1 MDKRTAW
8 SLALLAALLLGVSVL
23 LCGGSYWAYR
33 LLNQA
38 AEEMGTPAAL
48 ATALPTLPPLA
59 ETAPPPAL
67 GTTAALSTR
76 LAQLYRQAAPGV
88 VSILT
93 YGEESGQGSG
103 FVYDRNG
110 HIVTNYHVVEG
121 AEKFEVDFLTGT
133 KVWAHL
139 TGTDPDSDIA
149 VLKVDVPDEELHP
162 LPLGDSDA
170 LQVGEMVVAIGNPFG
185 LRGTMTFGIVSA
197 KGRTLASEH
206 ESNMGG
212 YFSTGDI
219 IQTDAP
225 INPGNSGGPLL
236 NLQGEVVGINRAI
249 RTTGISMLG
258 EPVNSGIGFAVPVN
272 IVKRVVPVL
281 ISGRS
286 YEYPYLGI
294 SGLAQLNLEEVERLG
309 LPQTTGV
316 YIVSVAPNSPAAKA
330 GLRGAMEHPEPFGE
344 APPGG
349 DLIVAVDGQPV
360 RDFGDLMY
368 YLMYTKRPGDKVM
381 FTVLRNGQEVQIEV
395 TLGRRE

>member
-8 SLALLAALLLGVSVL
+8 FLGLLAVVLLGGSLL

-33 LLNQA
+33 MLNQVS
-38 AEEMGTPAAL
+38 EEAGTPAAL
-48 ATALPTLPPLA
+48 ATALPTLPPLPEVTPLPQGGA
-59 ETAPPPAL
+59 AT
-67 GTTAALSTR
+67 ALSAH
-76 LAQLYRQAAPGV
+76 LAELYRRAAPGV

-103 FVYDRNG
+103 FVYDRSG
-110 HIVTNYHVVEG
+110 HIVTNYHVVRD
-121 AEKFEVDFLTGT
+121 AEKIEVDFLTGT
-133 KVWAHL
+133 KVWARL
-139 TGTDPDSDIA
+139 VGTDLDSDLA
-149 VLKVDVPDEELHP
+149 VLQVDVPPDEIHP

-197 KGRTLASEH
+197 KGRTLESEH
-206 ESNMGG
+206 ASGMGG

-236 NLQGEVVGINRAI
+236 NLQGEVVGVNRAI
-249 RTTGISMLG
+249 RTSGMTMLG
-258 EPVNSGIGFAVPVN
+258 EPVNTGIGFAVPVN

-281 ISGRS
+281 LSGRS
-286 YEYPYLGI
+286 YEYPYIGI
-294 SGLAQLNLEEVERLG
+294 SGLDQLTLEDVEKLG
-309 LPQTTGV
+309 LSQATGV
-316 YIVSVAPNSPAAKA
+316 YIVSVAPDSPAEKA
-330 GLRGAMEHPEPFGE
+330 GLRGATEEPNRPGE
-344 APPGG
+344 VPPGG

-368 YLMYTKRPGDKVM
+368 YLMYHKKPGDKVT
-381 FTVLRNGQEVQIEV
+381 FTVLRGKKQVQIVV
-395 TLGRRE
+395 TLGRRK